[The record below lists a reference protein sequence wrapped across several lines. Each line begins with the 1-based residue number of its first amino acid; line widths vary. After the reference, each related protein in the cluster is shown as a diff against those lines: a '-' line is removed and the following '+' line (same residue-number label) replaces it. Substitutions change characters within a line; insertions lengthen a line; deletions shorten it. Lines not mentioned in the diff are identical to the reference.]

1 MASAAVTKRV
11 REDGEGGIAWVKRA
25 EVLENDY
32 KKVHIMVPSDGEDL
46 KEAAVSSLSRDSRSV
61 SLADIKLFHVAT
73 EQPAGEDPLPAE
85 ENAAL
90 GGVHFPPS
98 RPIDS
103 SVDGTHFLLKGL
115 GGEL

>member
-1 MASAAVTKRV
+1 MASAAGTKR
-11 REDGEGGIAWVKRA
+11 EGGIVWVKCA
-25 EVLENDY
+25 ECLEKDY
-32 KKVHIMVPSDGEDL
+32 KRVHVVIPSYGEDL
-46 KEAAVSSLSRDSRSV
+46 KEAALAVLSREGAAV